1 MKVPSQG
8 RGKQAWI
15 MNQTIPSH
23 PQRGTPLWQNIGEMM
38 LPVSTDDSDA
48 MLSLL
53 EGELEPLQLPVELIH
68 RIVKS
73 IQEVPG
79 RAGMGGIEREHIH
92 LFLFVPTNFRIM
104 RGTWGFF
111 RIERINDGD
120 GSTSTSHA
128 VDLYLYP
135 EAG

>member
-1 MKVPSQG
+1 
-8 RGKQAWI
+8 
-15 MNQTIPSH
+15 MNHTIPSH
-23 PQRGTPLWQNIGEMM
+23 PQKDKPVWQNIGEMM

-48 MLSLL
+48 ILSLL
-53 EGELEPLQLPVELIH
+53 ERKLEPLQVPVELIH

-73 IQEVPG
+73 IQEVSG
-79 RAGMGGIEREHIH
+79 RVGTGSVEREHIH
-92 LFLFVPTNFRIM
+92 LFLFVPANYRIM

-111 RIERINDGD
+111 RIERINAGD
-120 GSTSTSHA
+120 DNTSPSHA